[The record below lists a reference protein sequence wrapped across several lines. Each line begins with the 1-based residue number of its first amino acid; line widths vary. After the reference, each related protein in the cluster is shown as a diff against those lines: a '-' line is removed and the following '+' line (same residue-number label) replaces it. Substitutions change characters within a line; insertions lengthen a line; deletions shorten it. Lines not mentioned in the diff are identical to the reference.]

1 MPKPTDLSQDEVFEN
16 DLDPIAAIAA
26 IRRKEG
32 VPEDE
37 IIVPDET
44 PEEDLAA
51 DGEQDGDDELDN
63 LDAGKDDTDDADED
77 DTDAEASGDEELD
90 ADDTDD
96 ADPDS
101 DDDDDEAETDVSKD
115 KPATVSSKKFK
126 ANGQEFEF
134 TAEEVNEQFEVVFG
148 QAMNY
153 TQKMQAIAPYRKM
166 ISALE
171 SEDVTQ
177 DQLNLALDAL
187 KGNKDA
193 IGKMLADNK
202 IDPYDLTEKDDDD
215 DKEAYSPTDYGKNDV
230 QLGIDEITSKI
241 SGDEEFKITKDVIDN
256 QWDNSSRES
265 FASNPDMIQGL
276 HNDIKSG
283 TYDKVAP
290 VAMKMKVMDGNT
302 KSDLEYYMLAG
313 QKVQAAAASDEAE
326 KTVAD
331 KNKKAQDVEDDFDEA
346 SSVAQ
351 KKRAATKTRGRSD
364 RKGVIDY
371 LADDDEE
378 FDAWYKNL
386 EASN

>member
-1 MPKPTDLSQDEVFEN
+1 MPKDLSQDEVFEN

-26 IRRKEG
+26 IRREEG

-37 IIVPDET
+37 IIVSDEA
-44 PEEDLAA
+44 PEEDPAA
-51 DGEQDGDDELDN
+51 EQEGDDD
-63 LDAGKDDTDDADED
+63 LDAFADEEPGEDDAD
-77 DTDAEASGDEELD
+77 AEAPGDEELD
-90 ADDTDD
+90 SDDTDD
-96 ADPDS
+96 ADPDAES
-101 DDDDDEAETDVSKD
+101 DEEEDDEPKKKVSAGKS
-115 KPATVSSKKFK
+115 VIGSKKFK

-134 TAEEVNEQFEVVFG
+134 TAEEVNDQFEVVFG

-153 TQKMQAIAPYRKM
+153 TKKMQAMAPYRKM

-171 SEDVTQ
+171 EEGVTQ
-177 DQLNLALDAL
+177 EQLNTALDAL

-202 IDPYDLTEKDDDD
+202 IDPYDLTEKGDDENKDV
-215 DKEAYSPTDYGKNDV
+215 YSPTDYGKNDV
-230 QLGIDEITSKI
+230 QLGIDEITKNI

-313 QKVQAAAASDEAE
+313 QQVQAANQSSEAE
-326 KTVAD
+326 QTVAN
-331 KNKKAQDVEDDFDEA
+331 KNKKAQDVESEFDEA
-346 SSVAQ
+346 SSVAK
-351 KKRAATKTRGRSD
+351 KKRSAANTRKRSD
-364 RKGVIDY
+364 RKGVTDY
-371 LADDDEE
+371 LDDDDEA

>member
-1 MPKPTDLSQDEVFEN
+1 MPKDLSQDEVFEN

-26 IRRKEG
+26 IRREEG

-37 IIVPDET
+37 IIVSDEAS
-44 PEEDLAA
+44 EEDPAA
-51 DGEQDGDDELDN
+51 EQEGDDD
-63 LDAGKDDTDDADED
+63 LDAFADEEPGEDDAD
-77 DTDAEASGDEELD
+77 AEAPGDEELD
-90 ADDTDD
+90 SDDTDD
-96 ADPDS
+96 ADPDAES
-101 DDDDDEAETDVSKD
+101 DEEEEADAEKKVPAN
-115 KPATVSSKKFK
+115 KPVIGSKKFK

-134 TAEEVNEQFEVVFG
+134 TAEEVNDQFEVVFG

-153 TQKMQAIAPYRKM
+153 TKKMQAMAPYRKM

-171 SEDVTQ
+171 EEGVTQ
-177 DQLNLALDAL
+177 EQLNTALDAL

-202 IDPYDLTEKDDDD
+202 IDPYDLTEKDDDENKD
-215 DKEAYSPTDYGKNDV
+215 PYNPTDYGKNDV
-230 QLGIDEITSKI
+230 QLGIDEVTKNI

-276 HNDIKSG
+276 HNDITSG

-313 QKVQAAAASDEAE
+313 QQVQAANQSSEAE
-326 KTVAD
+326 QTVAN
-331 KNKKAQDVEDDFDEA
+331 KNKKAQDVEDEFDEA

-351 KKRAATKTRGRSD
+351 KKRSASTTRKRSD
-364 RKGVIDY
+364 RKGVVDY
-371 LADDDEE
+371 LDDDDEK

>member
-1 MPKPTDLSQDEVFEN
+1 MPKDLSQDEVFEN

-26 IRRKEG
+26 IRREEG

-37 IIVPDET
+37 IIVSDEA
-44 PEEDLAA
+44 PEEDPAA
-51 DGEQDGDDELDN
+51 EQGDDDD
-63 LDAGKDDTDDADED
+63 LDAFGDEDTDEDDAD
-77 DTDAEASGDEELD
+77 AEAPGDEELD
-90 ADDTDD
+90 ADEPGD
-96 ADPDS
+96 ADADTE
-101 DDDDDEAETDVSKD
+101 DDEEGDEPKKAAPESKS
-115 KPATVSSKKFK
+115 VIGSKKFK

-153 TQKMQAIAPYRKM
+153 TKKMQAMAPYRKM

-171 SEDVTQ
+171 EEGVTQ
-177 DQLNLALDAL
+177 EQLNTALDAL

-202 IDPYDLTEKDDDD
+202 IDPYDLTEKDEDDNKD
-215 DKEAYSPTDYGKNDV
+215 PYNPTDYGKNDV
-230 QLGIDEITSKI
+230 QLGIEEITKNI

-290 VAMKMKVMDGNT
+290 MAMKMKVMDGNT

-313 QKVQAAAASDEAE
+313 QKVQAANQSSEAE
-326 KTVAD
+326 QTVAN
-331 KNKKAQDVEDDFDEA
+331 KNKKAQDVEDEFDEA

-351 KKRAATKTRGRSD
+351 KKRSASTTRKRSD
-364 RKGVIDY
+364 RKGVVDY
-371 LADDDEE
+371 LDDDDEK